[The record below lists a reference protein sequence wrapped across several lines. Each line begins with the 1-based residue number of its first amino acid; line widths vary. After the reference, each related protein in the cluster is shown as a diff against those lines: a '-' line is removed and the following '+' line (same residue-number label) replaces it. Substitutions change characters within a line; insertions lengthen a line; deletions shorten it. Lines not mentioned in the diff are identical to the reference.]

1 MGEAEQ
7 LWGCCLLPQD
17 PTSSPGTWS
26 SAPFPPTPSYQAGQG
41 GGGRCREV
49 SVEASVLTS
58 LHSSAWGW
66 GASLAPPCFKQTS
79 KQTQWS
85 FLGARP
91 LKQEGLAIFSKERTQ
106 KIQDHPLSILSRVHQ
121 SLVGDHQDLYILR
134 SFQV

>member
-1 MGEAEQ
+1 M
-7 LWGCCLLPQD
+7 
-17 PTSSPGTWS
+17 
-26 SAPFPPTPSYQAGQG
+26 
-41 GGGRCREV
+41 
-49 SVEASVLTS
+49 EASVLTS

-66 GASLAPPCFKQTS
+66 GASLVLPCFKQTS

-91 LKQEGLAIFSKERTQ
+91 SKQEGLAIFSKERTQ